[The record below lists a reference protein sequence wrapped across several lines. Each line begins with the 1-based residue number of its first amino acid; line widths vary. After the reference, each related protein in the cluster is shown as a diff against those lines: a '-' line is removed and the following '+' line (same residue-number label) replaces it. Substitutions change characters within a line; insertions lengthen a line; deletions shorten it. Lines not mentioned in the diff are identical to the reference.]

1 MTDKVIVYTTC
12 SDPMEA
18 GKLARRLI
26 ETRLAACV
34 NVIPSAVSYYRWQ
47 GKIENSAEVM
57 LMIKTARAR
66 VDAVRAELERSHSYE
81 LPELIVVPIVDGSV
95 NYLAWLEKE
104 LQMPGEGDE

>member
-12 SDPMEA
+12 SDPTEA
-18 GKLARRLI
+18 GKLATRLI

-34 NVIPSAVSYYRWQ
+34 NVIPAAVSYYRWQ
-47 GKIENSAEVM
+47 GKIQKSAEVM

-81 LPELIVVPIVDGSV
+81 LPELIVVPIVDGSA

-104 LQMPGEGDE
+104 LEMPGEGNE